1 MTTASSCT
9 RARARTQ
16 IVQVFRSYLCHL
28 ACYVR
33 SLSFLLIFMS
43 IESIAFERCYNCF
56 RDDTLHG
63 TLLSHPHL
71 TPTNLASQ
79 IAALRHLY
87 VRCMQIFN
95 WCVNVSS
102 IVAFMYLGYFTCFNR
117 IRNSK
122 IMRKHSFFSLSLFLC
137 TVHHMC
143 AIQYTVYRRVGIA

>member
-1 MTTASSCT
+1 MENVIGLLDYSRQLLGEWLQSSVSFKLFD
-9 RARARTQ
+9 RAR
-16 IVQVFRSYLCHL
+16 VNSFHL

-56 RDDTLHG
+56 RDDSLHG

-95 WCVNVSS
+95 
-102 IVAFMYLGYFTCFNR
+102 
-117 IRNSK
+117 
-122 IMRKHSFFSLSLFLC
+122 
-137 TVHHMC
+137 
-143 AIQYTVYRRVGIA
+143 